1 MRLTIPIAIFLSL
14 GFFIPTPALATDAC
28 KTVLC
33 LYGRITSNNGGQ
45 ECRDAERDFFNIV
58 KITRHGFHP
67 ARTADARKNFLIECK
82 AANPEIINQII
93 RQFGQRR
100 SG

>member
-1 MRLTIPIAIFLSL
+1 MRLTIPIAISLSL
-14 GFFIPTPALATDAC
+14 GFFIPPPAFATDAC

-33 LYGRITSNNGGQ
+33 LYGRMAGNNGGQ

-58 KITRHGFHP
+58 KIPRHGFHP
-67 ARTADARKNFLIECK
+67 SRTADARKNFLIECK

-93 RQFGQRR
+93 SKFGRQR